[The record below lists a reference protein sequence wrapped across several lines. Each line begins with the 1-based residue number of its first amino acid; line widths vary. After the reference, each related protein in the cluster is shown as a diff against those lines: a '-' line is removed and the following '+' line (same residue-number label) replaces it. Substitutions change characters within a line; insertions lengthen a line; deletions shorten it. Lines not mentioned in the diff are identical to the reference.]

1 MLKYSFICENFR
13 KFMKKVSKLSP
24 YNAKKTANQYIMART
39 KTNNLD
45 DAATKYGSS
54 MYDGAI
60 KRVKSIAKKH
70 RRKLRILNHD
80 DSVSPITSI
89 PHKFSSRPDVIIIPP
104 KNSSVFHNNKGW
116 SKSRK
121 FGISNRDIKKNR
133 KEILKNVNPFLNN
146 ALIANHEADEYQSI
160 NSLSRKFNTD
170 PHTSLYNSLR
180 IMRNK
185 NTTGDHSLGVLKKE
199 QERNHLMALL
209 FGRDKFNIATRP
221 AKEVAI
227 NSLPPKRV

>member
-1 MLKYSFICENFR
+1 
-13 KFMKKVSKLSP
+13 MKKVSKLSP
-24 YNAKKTANQYIMART
+24 QNAKKVANQYIMART
-39 KTNNLD
+39 KTNNLN

-54 MYDGAI
+54 MYDGVV
-60 KRVKSIAKKH
+60 KRVRSIANKH
-70 RRKLRILNHD
+70 GRNLIVLNHINGA
-80 DSVSPITSI
+80 SPITSI
-89 PHKFSSRPDVIIIPP
+89 SKKFSNNPDLIIIPP
-104 KNSSVFHNNKGW
+104 ENSFALYNNKGW

-133 KEILKNVNPFLNN
+133 KEILKNVNPILNN

-160 NSLSRKFNTD
+160 NSLSRKFKTD
-170 PHTSLYNSLR
+170 PHTSLLNSLR
-180 IMRNK
+180 IMRSK

-209 FGRDKFNIATRP
+209 FGRDKFNIMTRP

>member
-1 MLKYSFICENFR
+1 
-13 KFMKKVSKLSP
+13 MKKVSKLSP
-24 YNAKKTANQYIMART
+24 HNAKKVANQYIMART
-39 KTNNLD
+39 KTNNLN

-60 KRVKSIAKKH
+60 KRAKSIANRH
-70 RRKLRILNHD
+70 GRNLIVYPINGA
-80 DSVSPITSI
+80 SPITSVSR
-89 PHKFSSRPDVIIIPP
+89 KFSSKPDVIIIPP
-104 KNSSVFHNNKGW
+104 KNSSVLYNNKGW
-116 SKSRK
+116 PKSRK

-133 KEILKNVNPFLNN
+133 KEILKDVNPFLNN
-146 ALIANHEADEYQSI
+146 ALVANHEADEYQSI
-160 NSLSRKFNTD
+160 NSLSRKFKTD
-170 PHTSLYNSLR
+170 PHTALYNSLR

-209 FGRDKFNIATRP
+209 FGRDKFNIVTRP